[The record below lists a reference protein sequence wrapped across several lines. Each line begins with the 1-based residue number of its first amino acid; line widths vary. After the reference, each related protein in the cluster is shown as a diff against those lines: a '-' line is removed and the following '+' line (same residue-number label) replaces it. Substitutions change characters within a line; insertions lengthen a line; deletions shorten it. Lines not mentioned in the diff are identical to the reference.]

1 MSIHKICFH
10 GDIRNY
16 YLDTHFIDLEL
27 RISTWKR
34 AKLRIDIFSTSR
46 LLIDGQSVLQNR

>member
-34 AKLRIDIFSTSR
+34 VKLRIDIFSTSR